1 MGRETIVIVEDD
13 EDIRELVRYNLAKE
27 GYRVQGFSRGED
39 ALRELR
45 LGGAG
50 CVVLDLMLPG
60 MDGLEVCKTIRATP
74 DIASTPVVMLTA
86 KGAEADIVAGLE
98 LGADDYIVKPFSP
111 RVLIARMKAVMRRRR
126 DAPAD
131 AQAHLRLHDLELHP
145 GRHEVLVAGERIELT
160 SSEFRAL
167 HYLAGRP
174 GWVFTR
180 NQIIEAVHGGA
191 YPATDRSVD
200 VLIVGLRR
208 KLKSAGER
216 IQTVRGVGYRF
227 EEPTT

>member
-1 MGRETIVIVEDD
+1 
-13 EDIRELVRYNLAKE
+13 
-27 GYRVQGFSRGED
+27 
-39 ALRELR
+39 
-45 LGGAG
+45 
-50 CVVLDLMLPG
+50 
-60 MDGLEVCKTIRATP
+60 
-74 DIASTPVVMLTA
+74 
-86 KGAEADIVAGLE
+86 
-98 LGADDYIVKPFSP
+98 
-111 RVLIARMKAVMRRRR
+111 VLIARMKAVMRRRR